1 MLKTLDKLKIADT
14 PKRYVLM
21 LYVFL
26 NCLLSASGQCFS
38 NYEIVE
44 LININVL
51 QIDILAIEN
60 LKIDKLG
67 NWILSNGNSSLV
79 MQGGSNNNTLIE
91 QVRGV
96 GNTARVLQQ
105 GHHNRVGFEYAD
117 ERRSGIYQSKSRNYS
132 QIEQFGNQNRS
143 ETFQHGNCNGIN
155 IVQHGATAFF
165 IDYRNSLNN
174 VVVSQT
180 GYGNSSTVKQ
190 TFYP

>member
-1 MLKTLDKLKIADT
+1 MLKKSDKLKIAVI

-26 NCLLSASGQCFS
+26 NCLISASGQTLS

-51 QIDILAIEN
+51 QIDILAIKN

-67 NWILSNGNSSLV
+67 NWILSNGNFSLV

-91 QVRGV
+91 QVGGA
-96 GNTARVLQQ
+96 GNTAKVLQQ

-117 ERRSGIYQSKSRNYS
+117 ERRSGVYQSKSRNYS

-143 ETFQHGNCNGIN
+143 ETFQHGNCNEIN

-165 IDYRNSLNN
+165 IDYKNCINN
-174 VVVSQT
+174 AIVSQT